1 MAQPDCVAAPCVAE
15 HMLYHSPARKGFV
28 SILQTSA
35 KSGPPQSSLWLAK
48 LPSAVAVLQGETDV
62 YISQAEFTKPNR
74 KLVNLWRLPLAF
86 ADIDTYKVKQLA
98 GLRPEGLLDR
108 LLATC
113 NDRGIP
119 TPSIVVFS
127 GRGLQ
132 VKWLFTKPLGRAA
145 LPRWKAVQMELNESL
160 KDLGADPAAID
171 ASRVLRLEGSV
182 NSRTG
187 ETVRVLH
194 VCRTATMGGVLN
206 TDGVAAYDFDIFAD
220 TLLPFTR
227 AELAEVRKQRDAERM
242 CREQA
247 RAAIDKA
254 AMPATK
260 LGGAKRRAGRR
271 FSSSQLAWDRLE
283 DLRKLIKMRGYEGGL
298 PAGERNKYL
307 FLAAVFLAQ
316 SCLVV
321 DLMPEL
327 HELAG
332 QFAPSWSKADIERCA
347 VSVVSRAQAAAQ
359 GRKADF
365 DGQKVD
371 PRYRFSNP
379 GLVRWLEITAEEAKE
394 LKCILTPEE
403 TLRRNKERLRD
414 VRRARGA
421 MERTSYR
428 ARAAARKAEARAM
441 ADAGQSRACIAE
453 HLQVTKGA
461 VDGYLK
467 CDTAKSANVSMGVV
481 EPVLLAPGPRPEA
494 YRCPPKRTENR
505 GGLADEPSSCPPRQ
519 KNWQHEAW

>member
-1 MAQPDCVAAPCVAE
+1 MGE
-15 HMLYHSPARKGFV
+15 FGW
-28 SILQTSA
+28 
-35 KSGPPQSSLWLAK
+35 PP
-48 LPSAVAVLQGETDV
+48 G
-62 YISQAEFTKPNR
+62 
-74 KLVNLWRLPLAF
+74 
-86 ADIDTYKVKQLA
+86 
-98 GLRPEGLLDR
+98 
-108 LLATC
+108 
-113 NDRGIP
+113 
-119 TPSIVVFS
+119 S

-132 VKWLFTKPLGRAA
+132 VKWVFTEPLGRAA

-194 VCRTATMGGVLN
+194 VCRTATMGGALN
-206 TDGVAAYDFDIFAD
+206 SDGVAAYNFDILAD

-227 AELAEVRKQRDAERM
+227 AELEEVRRQRDAERM
-242 CREQA
+242 YRESIEQA
-247 RAAIDKA
+247 QAAIDKA
-254 AMPATK
+254 ATPAPK
-260 LGGAKRRAGRR
+260 VGGARRRGGRR

-316 SCLVV
+316 SCLVA
-321 DLMPEL
+321 DLMSEL
-327 HELAG
+327 HELAS

-359 GRKADF
+359 GHKADF

-403 TLRRNKERLRD
+403 TLRRNKVRLRD
-414 VRRARGA
+414 VRRAGGA
-421 MERTSYR
+421 MERTSYL
-428 ARAAARKAEARAM
+428 ARAAARRAEARAM

-453 HLQVTKGA
+453 YLQVTKGA

-467 CDTAKSANVSMGVV
+467 GYQVT
-481 EPVLLAPGPRPEA
+481 
-494 YRCPPKRTENR
+494 PPKVRT
-505 GGLADEPSSCPPRQ
+505 
-519 KNWQHEAW
+519 